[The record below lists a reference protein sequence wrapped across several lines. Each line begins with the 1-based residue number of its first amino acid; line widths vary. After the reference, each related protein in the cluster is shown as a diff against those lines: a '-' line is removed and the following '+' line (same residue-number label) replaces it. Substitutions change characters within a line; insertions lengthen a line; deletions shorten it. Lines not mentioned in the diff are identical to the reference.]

1 METTNETA
9 SGMGPG
15 DAGRKTVTGGA
26 WIGPASAIGTT
37 LGEEA
42 PTKMGHKYE
51 GVILPPEMR
60 TALLKRTAKEDR
72 GPSAIAREA
81 LWRYLHPDEDP
92 EEYEDQVAEK
102 RRALPKHIPHLL
114 IVYLDDELAAEMA
127 ERAEADG
134 RKKAEVIRL
143 ALGAYLGVTV
153 ATPRTD
159 IRADETSKVW
169 DLYKSNDPWYSL
181 SEIGVM
187 MGGISKQAVQK
198 RLRVY
203 CADNDMDYA
212 AEMAQRTRDFDA
224 YLAERNG
231 REATVKRAAVKARS
245 VRQRSE
251 IEAREEQVLTL
262 ADSFSYREIA
272 EQLGIHPIT
281 VQRDINRARAR
292 REAEAAAQAEA
303 EATKVEAAP
312 KARGRAKKPLS

>member
-1 METTNETA
+1 METTIEA
-9 SGMGPG
+9 GPG
-15 DAGRKTVTGGA
+15 RTPGSGPSRETVGGA
-26 WIGPASAIGTT
+26 WIEPASAIGTT

-51 GVILPPEMR
+51 GVVLPPELQ

-102 RRALPKHIPHLL
+102 RRALPKRIPHLL

-127 ERAEADG
+127 ERAETDG

-159 IRADETSKVW
+159 IRADKSSQTWE
-169 DLYKSNDPWYSL
+169 LYKSNDPWYSL

-198 RLRVY
+198 RLKAY

-212 AEMAQRTRDFDA
+212 AEMADRTRDFDE
-224 YLAERNG
+224 YLAARNG
-231 REATVKRAAVKARS
+231 REATVKKAAVKARS

-251 IEAREEQVLTL
+251 IEAREEQVYAL
-262 ADSFSYREIA
+262 AESFSYREIA

-281 VQRDINRARAR
+281 VQRDINRVRDR
-292 REAEAAAQAEA
+292 REAAAQAEA
-303 EATKVEAAP
+303 EAAKAEAAP
-312 KARGRAKKPLS
+312 KPRSRAKKSLS